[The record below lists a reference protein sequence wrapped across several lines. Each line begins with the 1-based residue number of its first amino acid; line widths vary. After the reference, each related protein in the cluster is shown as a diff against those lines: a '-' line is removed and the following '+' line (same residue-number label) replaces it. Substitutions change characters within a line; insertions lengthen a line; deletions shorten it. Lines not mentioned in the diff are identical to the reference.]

1 MHPLLERGACHCGAA
16 DDGAGPP
23 EGRSLPCEQHAPG
36 SWLLA
41 NQNPIEELLERLRA
55 QFGQAPG
62 PSVEA
67 MVRRFFEPFALVPKA
82 DFEQQQAALAEAEA
96 TITALDARVTA
107 LEAKAAK
114 AAKKRKKK
122 STAAKKVKPKD

>member
-1 MHPLLERGACHCGAA
+1 M
-16 DDGAGPP
+16 
-23 EGRSLPCEQHAPG
+23 
-36 SWLLA
+36 A
-41 NQNPIEELLERLRA
+41 NQNPIDDLLERLKT

-82 DFEQQQAALAEAEA
+82 DFEQQQATLTEAEA

-107 LEAKAAK
+107 LEAKAAQ

-122 STAAKKVKPKD
+122 TTNAKKAKPKG